1 MNLINPSL
9 FKKWSGVFLASIIIP
24 VLSCSSSDKKEE
36 PAVNPAVKKEVQV
49 GRSLAAKLAKKYGL
63 IRDVEFTSY
72 INSIGLL
79 MASYSSRPEL
89 SFRFG
94 ILNTN
99 EVNAFACPGGY
110 VLITKGALSRIENE
124 AELAALLS
132 HELSHVTLKHSGSF
146 EEDKVGFLDVLAA
159 VMAPGGDVVSSFTKT
174 VVDRMYSQFFEKGRK
189 QEEEMDSDKAGVI
202 YMIQAGY
209 NPEAAITYLNKLNNS
224 PENETLLK
232 THPPVKER
240 ITALSNFFK
249 EQKIALTGKTNKER
263 YQNEYKAFLSRNP

>member
-9 FKKWSGVFLASIIIP
+9 FKKLGGVFFAAIFIS

-36 PAVNPAVKKEVQV
+36 LPVNPAVKKEVQV

-63 IRDVEFTSY
+63 IRDAEFTSY

-174 VVDRMYSQFFEKGRK
+174 AVDGMYSQFFEKGRK

-209 NPEAAITYLNKLNNS
+209 NPEAALTYLTKLNNS
-224 PENETLLK
+224 PENETLVK

-240 ITALSNFFK
+240 IAALSNFFK